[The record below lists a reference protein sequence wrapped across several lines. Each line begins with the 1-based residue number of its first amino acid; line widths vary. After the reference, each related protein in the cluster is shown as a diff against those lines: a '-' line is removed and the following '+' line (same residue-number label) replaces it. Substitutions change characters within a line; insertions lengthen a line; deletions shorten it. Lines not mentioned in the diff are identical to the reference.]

1 LSFHTRHID
10 RNFLLHYTRFGRYV
24 YAVGGN
30 ELAAK
35 VSGINTERILVAV
48 YILQGVLAGVAGVVL
63 SSRVMS
69 ASPAL
74 GEGYELDAIA
84 AAVIGG
90 TSLMGGVGTITGTV
104 VGALIIGVMDNGLD
118 MLNVS
123 SYWQQIVKGA
133 IIVLAVLLDKKS
145 KERS

>member
-1 LSFHTRHID
+1 
-10 RNFLLHYTRFGRYV
+10 
-24 YAVGGN
+24 
-30 ELAAK
+30 
-35 VSGINTERILVAV
+35 
-48 YILQGVLAGVAGVVL
+48 
-63 SSRVMS
+63 MS

-104 VGALIIGVMDNGLD
+104 VGALIIGVMNNGLD

-133 IIVLAVLLDKKS
+133 IIVLAVLLDKKT
-145 KERS
+145 KTNARME